1 MSDSHEKWFRFRP
14 HPWHGLSTGQGAPGD
29 VEAFIEL
36 TPFDVIKYE
45 TDKKTGYLRVDRPQR
60 TSATPPTPYGFVPR
74 TWCGQRVADLS
85 PTSTRGDEDPLDI
98 CVLTERP
105 VNRTEIILQTRVIG
119 GICMIDEGEAD
130 DKIIAVMHSD
140 AVYGNAQDIGEI
152 PSALIDRLQH
162 YFSTYKLVPGATSS
176 VTVAGVYG
184 RSHAMK
190 VVEASIADYQE
201 EYGVDPVAPDGA

>member
-1 MSDSHEKWFRFRP
+1 MTDSHEKWFRFRP

-176 VTVAGVYG
+176 VPVAGVYG

>member
-14 HPWHGLSTGQGAPGD
+14 HPWHGLSRGKDAPGE

-74 TWCGQRVADLS
+74 TWCGERVAALS
-85 PTSTRGDEDPLDI
+85 PTSTRGDLDPLDI

-119 GICMIDEGEAD
+119 GICMIDDGEAD
-130 DKIIAVMHSD
+130 DKIIAVMQRD
-140 AVYGNAQDIGEI
+140 AVYGNAVDIGEI
-152 PSALIDRLQH
+152 PIALVDRLQH
-162 YFSTYKLVPGATSS
+162 YFSTYKLLPGSSSS

-184 RSHAMK
+184 RAHAMK
-190 VVEASIADYQE
+190 VVQASIEDYEE
-201 EYGVDPVAPDGA
+201 EYGSDPLGPDGS

>member
-1 MSDSHEKWFRFRP
+1 MSDSHEKWFRYRP
-14 HPWHGLSTGQGAPGD
+14 HPWHGLSRGSGAPGD

-60 TSATPPTPYGFVPR
+60 TSATPPTPYGFIPR
-74 TWCGQRVADLS
+74 TWCGERVAALS
-85 PTSTRGDEDPLDI
+85 PTSTRGDLDPLDI

-119 GICMIDEGEAD
+119 GIYMIDDGEAD
-130 DKIIAVMHSD
+130 DKIIAVMERD

-152 PSALIDRLQH
+152 PIALIDRLQH
-162 YFSTYKLVPGATSS
+162 YFSTYKLLPGSAST

-184 RSHAMK
+184 RAHAMK
-190 VVEASIADYQE
+190 VVQASIEDYEE
-201 EYGVDPVAPDGA
+201 EYGSDAVDPDGS